1 MLLDLCYK
9 ETMVQLMP
17 EMRLAAAAAVVGCS
31 FDLVAAVGTAN

>member
-17 EMRLAAAAAVVGCS
+17 EMRLAAAAVVGCS
-31 FDLVAAVGTAN
+31 FDLVVAVGTAN